1 MGSGC
6 LPGEQGPARW
16 AVCAAELQQG
26 KTESDL
32 GMSPRSLS
40 FGEELSMVSEHGV
53 CLQPDWVSPE
63 LPLVER

>member
-26 KTESDL
+26 KTKSDL
-32 GMSPRSLS
+32 DMSPLSLS
-40 FGEELSMVSEHGV
+40 FGEELSMVFPV